1 MKVITLK
8 MPSSIINGFATE
20 DDPEALKYIKDL
32 EAVYEALNNG
42 TLHCRFTGGDRKG
55 SIAKLSPE
63 PGAPNE
69 APVIGHRYSGVWNGR
84 AFTIRN
90 DYLYTICSWAGRKN
104 KVKVSF
110 PHHEAELL
118 LGYEGPTIWEKFD
131 TKAAKEEALKEP
143 DQRDIDGR
151 RCHRL
156 SRTRYPVRIHAV
168 QRAFPAVPPG
178 LGLHGAGC
186 GPRSRHGSK
195 SAVQAH
201 FHARQRTPGLAARC
215 RPAPL
220 LGRSAA

>member
-1 MKVITLK
+1 MRVVKLK
-8 MPSSIINGFATE
+8 MPNSVINGFTAE
-20 DDPEALKYIKDL
+20 DDPEALKYLKDL
-32 EAVYEALNNG
+32 KAVHEALNDG

-118 LGYEGPTIWEKFD
+118 LGYKGPTVWEKFD
-131 TKAAKEEALKEP
+131 AKTAKEEALKNP
-143 DQRDIDGR
+143 DQRDIDGQVLGVGDQVLYINAR
-151 RCHRL
+151 YGARMVLTHGTIKEFKAVADSKGVTITTIVENKDGEL
-156 SRTRYPVRIHAV
+156 SAMLYPESMIYRVRKHNA
-168 QRAFPAVPPG
+168 RARA
-178 LGLHGAGC
+178 
-186 GPRSRHGSK
+186 
-195 SAVQAH
+195 
-201 FHARQRTPGLAARC
+201 
-215 RPAPL
+215 
-220 LGRSAA
+220 

>member
-1 MKVITLK
+1 MKVLKLK
-8 MPSSIINGFATE
+8 MPNSIINGFATE
-20 DDPEALKYIKDL
+20 DDPEAMKYLKDL
-32 EAVYEALNNG
+32 KAVHKALNDG

-151 RCHRL
+151 VIGVGDQVLYINARYGARMVLTHGTIKEFKAVADSKGVTITTIVEDKDGEL
-156 SRTRYPVRIHAV
+156 SSMLYPESMIYLMRKYGTRA
-168 QRAFPAVPPG
+168 
-178 LGLHGAGC
+178 
-186 GPRSRHGSK
+186 
-195 SAVQAH
+195 
-201 FHARQRTPGLAARC
+201 
-215 RPAPL
+215 
-220 LGRSAA
+220 

>member
-1 MKVITLK
+1 MRVVKLK
-8 MPSSIINGFATE
+8 MPNSIINGFTAE
-20 DDPEALKYIKDL
+20 DDPEALKYLKDL
-32 EAVYEALNNG
+32 KAVHEALNDG

-118 LGYEGPTIWEKFD
+118 LGYKGPTVWEKFD
-131 TKAAKEEALKEP
+131 AKTAKEEALKNP
-143 DQRDIDGR
+143 DQRDIDGQVLGVGDQVLYINAR
-151 RCHRL
+151 YGARMVLTHGTIKEFKAVADSKGVTITTIVENKDGEL
-156 SRTRYPVRIHAV
+156 SAMLYPESMIYRVRKYGTKA
-168 QRAFPAVPPG
+168 
-178 LGLHGAGC
+178 
-186 GPRSRHGSK
+186 
-195 SAVQAH
+195 
-201 FHARQRTPGLAARC
+201 
-215 RPAPL
+215 
-220 LGRSAA
+220 